1 MKNSFTGTPVS
12 DAVRSLAA
20 TADVCAWDRVVTGA
34 YLTRTRAF
42 AAVPVMPVIG
52 GEVSPATGLPGSRP
66 VGTPAPQRHVDLAPQ
81 RPRPSGGP
89 PQD

>member
-1 MKNSFTGTPVS
+1 MKTLFTGIPVS
-12 DAVRSLAA
+12 DAARSIAA
-20 TADVCAWDRVVTGA
+20 AADVCAWDRVAAGA

-42 AAVPVMPVIG
+42 AAVPAMSVTG

-66 VGTPAPQRHVDLAPQ
+66 AGSSVPQRHVDLAPQ